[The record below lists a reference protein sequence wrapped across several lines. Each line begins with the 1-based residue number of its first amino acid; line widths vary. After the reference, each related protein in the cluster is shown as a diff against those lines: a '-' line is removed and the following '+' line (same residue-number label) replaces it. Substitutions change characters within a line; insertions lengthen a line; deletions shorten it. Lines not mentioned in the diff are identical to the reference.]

1 MAGCKKGLKRD
12 TILQYYNIVVQ
23 RKRAISREGM
33 VVTTVA
39 LDGELHQRLSIAAVE
54 EKTVMTELVRQA
66 VSEWLD
72 RRERIQK
79 GRAKR

>member
-1 MAGCKKGLKRD
+1 MACCKKGLKRD
-12 TILQYYNIVVQ
+12 TILQYYNIVVK

-66 VSEWLD
+66 VREWLD
-72 RRERIQK
+72 RRDR
-79 GRAKR
+79 KRRDKR